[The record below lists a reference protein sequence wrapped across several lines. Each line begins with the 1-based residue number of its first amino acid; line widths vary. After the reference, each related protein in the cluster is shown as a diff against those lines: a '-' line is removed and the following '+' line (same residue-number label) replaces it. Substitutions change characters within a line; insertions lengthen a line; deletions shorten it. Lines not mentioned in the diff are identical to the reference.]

1 MFPIA
6 HAWLVERLVAEPQ
19 PAHYL
24 GCIWPDMLF
33 ESPLTHPQS
42 HRSGMTLARHALA
55 HPADVAF
62 HDFVVGVLTHGSE
75 PRGFDWYSDEQYR
88 APLEARG
95 YAFQRGQPLASA
107 AAAACGLAEDQGW
120 WKAHNL
126 VEMAF
131 ELTLFAERPAC
142 GDHLA
147 AACAETA
154 LAEHVAASLAQVF
167 GVPAAALAHAMR
179 RFPDVVAFRP
189 AHVEMLAA
197 VYAAQVRHKHPES
210 SPDTAAIAGLIERAH
225 ERIAPDYHTF
235 LADSALAVDA
245 MLHET
250 LP

>member
-1 MFPIA
+1 
-6 HAWLVERLVAEPQ
+6 
-19 PAHYL
+19 
-24 GCIWPDMLF
+24 
-33 ESPLTHPQS
+33 
-42 HRSGMTLARHALA
+42 MTLARHVMA

-62 HDFVVGVLTHGSE
+62 HDCVVEVLTHGSE

-147 AACAETA
+147 VACADTA
-154 LAEHVAASLAQVF
+154 LAKPLPPPLTQLFA
-167 GVPAAALAHAMR
+167 VP
-179 RFPDVVAFRP
+179 
-189 AHVEMLAA
+189 
-197 VYAAQVRHKHPES
+197 
-210 SPDTAAIAGLIERAH
+210 SP
-225 ERIAPDYHTF
+225 
-235 LADSALAVDA
+235 
-245 MLHET
+245 
-250 LP
+250 